1 MYENIFSDYST
12 FQFVFFKKDKSYSVY
27 IEQYKNLKGDIVNK
41 GNYPESRENMPI
53 CFINIELHNVR
64 DV

>member
-1 MYENIFSDYST
+1 MKIFFPIIRHSNL
-12 FQFVFFKKDKSYSVY
+12 FFFKKDKSYSVY

-41 GNYPESRENMPI
+41 RNYPESRENMPI

>member
-1 MYENIFSDYST
+1 MKIFFPIIRRSNL
-12 FQFVFFKKDKSYSVY
+12 FFFKKDKSYSVY

-41 GNYPESRENMPI
+41 RNYPESRENMPI
-53 CFINIELHNVR
+53 CFINIELQNVR

>member
-1 MYENIFSDYST
+1 MKIF
-12 FQFVFFKKDKSYSVY
+12 FPIIRRPNLFFFKKDKSYSVY

-41 GNYPESRENMPI
+41 RNYPESRENMPI
-53 CFINIELHNVR
+53 CFINIELQNVR

>member
-1 MYENIFSDYST
+1 MKIFFPIIRRSNL
-12 FQFVFFKKDKSYSVY
+12 FFFKKDKSYSVY

-41 GNYPESRENMPI
+41 RNYPESRENMPI
-53 CFINIELHNVR
+53 CFIKIELQNVR